1 MRRTYMEKEGGVA
14 VLSSSSL
21 NFVDQLLKAI
31 LTASMYEKQEKK
43 KIKTK
48 AKCSTR
54 ATPFF
59 FLKKK
64 KENLMYFFL
73 FFFFFPV
80 T

>member
-64 KENLMYFFL
+64 KREADVLFFSSFFFL
-73 FFFFFPV
+73 R
-80 T
+80 